1 MIPECAVCYVAD
13 TNFTLPTLVSAT
25 GLRKFVPA
33 EKAAVYVFLIDD
45 DARVPDLS
53 RFLAPFHIR
62 VVSMSSSAY
71 SNFNPDQFNP
81 SHVSAAA
88 LGRFSLEGLLPDK
101 HRRIVYL
108 DGDTWMRRDPSALLE
123 ASITEGKIA
132 AVEDMTYFRYRSPTP
147 FGRTVR
153 EYFAR
158 LGLSRRN
165 GYFNSGVLAASRPTW
180 RSIMADAHKFFAANT
195 AACKNHDQSALNVVA
210 HDRRVRLSLQWNF
223 QTSFRYLGI
232 EDRVNPSVYHFTRWP
247 KPWMGE
253 CEPWT
258 DIYKSYTKA
267 IHPFAPLKLPLTQTT
282 PDVLSNHNDWAR
294 RKYRLLKSPL
304 LARLVSI
311 CMGVDAYEAARKQER
326 LGVDHPAHRESCD

>member
-1 MIPECAVCYVAD
+1 
-13 TNFTLPTLVSAT
+13 
-25 GLRKFVPA
+25 VPA

-45 DARVPDLS
+45 DARVPELS
-53 RFLAPFHIR
+53 RFLAPYHIR

-81 SHVSAAA
+81 SHISAAA

-132 AVEDMTYFRYRSPTP
+132 AVEDTTYFRYRSPTP

-165 GYFNSGVLAASRPTW
+165 GYFNSGVLAASRLTW

-195 AACKNHDQSALNVVA
+195 AACKNHDQNALNSVTHA
-210 HDRRVRLSLQWNF
+210 AFASLCSGISDPFPLSRDRGPGKS
-223 QTSFRYLGI
+223 
-232 EDRVNPSVYHFTRWP
+232 
-247 KPWMGE
+247 E
-253 CEPWT
+253 C
-258 DIYKSYTKA
+258 
-267 IHPFAPLKLPLTQTT
+267 LPLYPVFETM
-282 PDVLSNHNDWAR
+282 DGRMRAMDRHS
-294 RKYRLLKSPL
+294 
-304 LARLVSI
+304 
-311 CMGVDAYEAARKQER
+311 
-326 LGVDHPAHRESCD
+326 